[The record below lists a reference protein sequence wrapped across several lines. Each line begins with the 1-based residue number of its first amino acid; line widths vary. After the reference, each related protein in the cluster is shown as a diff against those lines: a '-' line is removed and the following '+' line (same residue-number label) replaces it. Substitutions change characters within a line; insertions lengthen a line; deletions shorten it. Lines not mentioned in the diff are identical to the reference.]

1 MDQHDPESMARLE
14 RENDEYRRL
23 KAQHQDFDDKL
34 RTLSGK
40 RLLTETEKLEEVR
53 MKKEKLFLKDR
64 MAAIERDFATSTRA

>member
-1 MDQHDPESMARLE
+1 MDLHDPESLVRLE

-23 KAQHQDFDDKL
+23 KVQHQDFDDKL

-40 RLLTETEKLEEVR
+40 RLLTESEKLEEVR

-64 MAAIERDFATSTRA
+64 MAAIERDFATPSRA